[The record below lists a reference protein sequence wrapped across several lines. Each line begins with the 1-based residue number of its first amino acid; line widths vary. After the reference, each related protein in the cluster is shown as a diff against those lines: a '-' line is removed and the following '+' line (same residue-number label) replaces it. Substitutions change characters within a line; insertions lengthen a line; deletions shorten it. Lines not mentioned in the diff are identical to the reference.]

1 MEKMQG
7 QRVRITV
14 SAPQQ
19 LTSTD
24 QWALIWS
31 GLAAQFPLH
40 NLHWKPATRTSIRT
54 IQYLDVN
61 IVALETV
68 KEEGASQIP
77 VSILDKPLLNVY
89 VVMCEVRVIY
99 STVPSGLT
107 VCGTV

>member
-1 MEKMQG
+1 MQE

-14 SAPQQ
+14 SASPQ

-31 GLAAQFPLH
+31 GLAAQFPLR

-61 IVALETV
+61 IVALEILR
-68 KEEGASQIP
+68 EEGASQIP
-77 VSILDKPLLNVY
+77 ASVLEKPLLNVF
-89 VVMCEVRVIY
+89 VVMCEVRAGYVY
-99 STVPSGLT
+99 A
-107 VCGTV
+107 

>member
-1 MEKMQG
+1 MQE

-14 SAPQQ
+14 SASPQ

-31 GLAAQFPLH
+31 GLAAQFPLR

-61 IVALETV
+61 IVALETLR
-68 KEEGASQIP
+68 EEGASQIP
-77 VSILDKPLLNVY
+77 ASILEKPLLNVF
-89 VVMCEVRVIY
+89 VVMCEVRAGYVY
-99 STVPSGLT
+99 A
-107 VCGTV
+107 GTCVF